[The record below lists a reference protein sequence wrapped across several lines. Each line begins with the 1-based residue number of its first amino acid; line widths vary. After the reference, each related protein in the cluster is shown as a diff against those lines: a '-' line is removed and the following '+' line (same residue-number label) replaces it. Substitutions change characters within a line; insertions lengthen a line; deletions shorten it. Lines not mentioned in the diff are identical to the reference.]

1 VQAGPNRYG
10 HSDRVERHM
19 LPELSTGPIRVSPLA
34 ASACACSALTDK
46 RCRRADN
53 FSDVWRDPPPGA
65 DRTYV
70 RVQGP
75 LSVASWLAG
84 IKAGHT
90 FGSTGPILL
99 LTVNRHQQ
107 GDEIKLAADA
117 KATLP
122 VHVEAFSIAP
132 LDRLD
137 IIVNG
142 AVAHSVRIT
151 DPAHVI
157 VDQPIAVPEGGW
169 IAARVVGPSSRYVT
183 DSYAFAQTS
192 PVYVVRGGRVY
203 RSAADAKFL
212 ADVVEAIGA
221 RVEERSRWRTPA
233 EHDRFTAALAQARA
247 VYLRLAQQAADTA
260 SVSANIK

>member
-1 VQAGPNRYG
+1 
-10 HSDRVERHM
+10 M

-99 LTVNRHQQ
+99 LTVNGHQQ

-117 KATLP
+117 NATLP

-192 PVYVVRGGRVY
+192 PVYVVRGGRVSIDRRRMRNSSPMLSR
-203 RSAADAKFL
+203 RSAPASRNA
-212 ADVVEAIGA
+212 AAGA
-221 RVEERSRWRTPA
+221 RQPNT
-233 EHDRFTAALAQARA
+233 
-247 VYLRLAQQAADTA
+247 TA
-260 SVSANIK
+260 SPPPWPKPAPCTCASPSKPPTPRPSQQTSSNA